1 MGFFL
6 NIILIILFKE
16 NFIKG
21 KKSWKTKDEGPFK
34 KRSSMHGFEG
44 HIRTPRLFFFF
55 EKKMVDNMF
64 S

>member
-55 EKKMVDNMF
+55 
-64 S
+64 